1 MLYSLPQP
9 LVCRRTDLL
18 YSEQSELGVS
28 NNRAS
33 AAAAAAAAKFLQ
45 SCPTLC
51 DPIDRLP
58 PGSSVLNVKHLA
70 QCLVNKGLMT
80 TGCAGN
86 GEDIDSMVHDP
97 LELFP
102 TS

>member
-1 MLYSLPQP
+1 MES
-9 LVCRRTDLL
+9 VTIGLL
-18 YSEQSELGVS
+18 H
-28 NNRAS
+28 
-33 AAAAAAAAKFLQ
+33 AAAAKSLQ
-45 SCPTLC
+45 SCLC

-58 PGSSVLNVKHLA
+58 PGSSILGKPNEAVNVKHLA

-86 GEDIDSMVHDP
+86 GEDMDSMLHDP